1 MSVSVISKPALLT
14 DLPEVKVEG
23 EFVYNFFA
31 SDERVNETGITY
43 ADDAIDQDFNVIS
56 TSDIT
61 NASSN
66 AYYGRSAKVPRLIK
80 LTITPPSVSS
90 QTTTRATATQR
101 EVANNTFARVGLSII
116 DTGVDKLIFN
126 VLSSSNIPTD
136 QASPDNDVIS
146 TLGSSIQPEGYRY
159 ASSDYLSKKE
169 SSISSLLRGIEQGF
183 SLLPNVCADLINAS
197 LNSTKNL
204 YVDELAS
211 SLLNTTTAGLEQ
223 IQQQASIENPYEIRE
238 SNYSIVLEDASRTS
252 GIPTSSAN
260 LNNYLVGYV
269 IQKFGIKNDGT
280 TSFFPEK
287 VIKNPSCTFILDPE
301 VAYGSRYKYRVS
313 AIYLCEFNASVT
325 ASGEEDGTRV
335 IQSFFTSRGSDVTID
350 CIEDLAPP
358 PPVDLKF
365 RFRADNTGLNI
376 TWNFPINMQ
385 LDIKKFQVFRR
396 KTTSESF
403 ELLQVYDFDDSVV
416 KSTDPEN
423 VPVNLITKSTF
434 PITIHRDTT
443 FTKNS
448 RYIYAICAIDAHGY
462 TSNYSTQLEATY
474 DRYRNRIN
482 TRAIS
487 NAGAPKPYPNIYLL
501 RDTFIDTM
509 KMSGY
514 TRLNIYFDPEYITIK
529 DDNDNDLDHILFNG
543 SGEDD
548 NSYKLM
554 IVNTDMQKSET
565 LTIEINDSYIVPATV
580 TPSRSR
586 VFSPT
591 NNF

>member
-1 MSVSVISKPALLT
+1 MSVSIISKPALLT

-43 ADDAIDQDFNVIS
+43 FDGVPGQDFNVTS

-66 AYYGRSAKVPRLIK
+66 AYYGRNAKVPRFVR
-80 LTITPPSVSS
+80 LTITPPVVSR
-90 QTTTRATATQR
+90 QTARITQAAQR
-101 EVANNTFARVGLSII
+101 EVASNTFDRAGLSII
-116 DTGVDKLIFN
+116 DTGVDQLIFN
-126 VLSSSNIPTD
+126 VLSSSNIPVD
-136 QASPDNDVIS
+136 QAAPDNDIIS

-159 ASSDYLSKKE
+159 ASSDYLSKRE

-183 SLLPNVCADLINAS
+183 SLLPNVCADLINGS

-211 SLLNTTTAGLEQ
+211 SLLNTTTLGLEQ
-223 IQQQASIENPYEIRE
+223 IQQQALIKNPYEIRE
-238 SNYSIVLEDASRTS
+238 SNYAIVLEDVARTS
-252 GIPTSSAN
+252 GIPTNSTS

-269 IQKFGIKNDGT
+269 VQKFGIKNDGT
-280 TSFFPEK
+280 TTFFPEK
-287 VIKNPSCTFILDPE
+287 VVTNPNSTFVLDPE

-325 ASGEEDGTRV
+325 ARGEEDGTRV

-350 CIEDLAPP
+350 CNEDLAPP

-365 RFRADNTGLNI
+365 RYRADNTGLNI
-376 TWNFPINMQ
+376 TWNFPINTQ

-396 KTTSESF
+396 KSTSEPF
-403 ELLQVYDFDDSVV
+403 ELLQVYDFDDSIIA
-416 KSTDPEN
+416 TPDPEN

-482 TRAIS
+482 TRVIS
-487 NAGAPKPYPNIYLL
+487 NAGAPKSYPNIYLL

-529 DDNDNDLDHILFNG
+529 DDNDYDLDHILFNG

-580 TPSRSR
+580 VPSRSR
-586 VFSPT
+586 VYSPT